1 MKESKRMRFVDII
14 EKKRD
19 GLKLSESEIQ
29 YFIDGVVDGTI
40 PDYQVSSFLMA
51 IYFQGMDKEETAH
64 LTKAMMYSGD
74 VVDLSMIDGIKV
86 DKHSTGGVGD
96 KTTIALTAMVAACG
110 AKVAKMSGRG
120 LGHTGGTL
128 DKLESINGFECFI
141 SKNEFEKQVNEIGLA
156 VIGQSGS
163 MVYADKK
170 LYALR
175 DVTATVKSIPLIASS
190 IMSKKLASGSDAI
203 LLDVKYGEGAF
214 MSTVEEATLLAEAMI
229 DIGKQL
235 NRDIKA
241 VISNMNQPLGNTI
254 GNALEV
260 REAIDTLNGKGPNDF
275 LELCIDLGTIML
287 LQAKICNTKQ
297 EAKERLIESIH
308 SKSALN
314 KLVEMVKY
322 QGGDVNQILNLDLL
336 PKSKHEVVLYSKKT
350 GYIHDLKALELGVL
364 AMKLGAGRE
373 TKEQEVNHAVGI
385 ELFKKVGDIIDQD
398 SPLAKIY
405 YDSELSK
412 EWINDFYDCFEI
424 KIEICDKPKLIEK
437 ILE

>member
-1 MKESKRMRFVDII
+1 MRFVDII

-19 GLKLSESEIQ
+19 GLKLSEEEIQ
-29 YFIDGVVDGTI
+29 YFIDGVVNESI

-51 IYFQGMDKEETAH
+51 IYFQGMDKEETAF
-64 LTKAMMYSGD
+64 LTKSMMHSGEI
-74 VVDLSMIDGIKV
+74 VDLSMISGIKV

-96 KTTIALTAMVAACG
+96 KTTLALTAMVAACG

-128 DKLESINGFECFI
+128 DKLESITGFECFI
-141 SKNEFEKQVNEIGLA
+141 SKEAFEKQVSEIGLA

-163 MVYADKK
+163 MVFADKK

-214 MSTVEEATLLAEAMI
+214 MSTIEEASELAEAMI

-254 GNALEV
+254 GNAIEV
-260 REAIDTLNGKGPNDF
+260 REAIETLNGTGPKDF
-275 LELCIDLGTIML
+275 LELCVNLGAIML
-287 LQAKICNTKQ
+287 VQAKICMTKE
-297 EAKERLIESIH
+297 EATIKLIESIEN
-308 SKSALN
+308 KTALN
-314 KLVEMVKY
+314 KLIEMVKY
-322 QGGDVNQILNLDLL
+322 QGGDTNQIINPDLL
-336 PKSKHEVVLYSKKT
+336 PHSKQIVELKSKKS

-373 TKEQEVNHAVGI
+373 TKEQAINHAVGI
-385 ELFKKVGDIIDQD
+385 ELINKVGDQVQEGEN
-398 SPLAKIY
+398 LAKIY
-405 YDSELSK
+405 CDNPLDENWIK
-412 EWINDFYDCFEI
+412 EFYQCFDIQE
-424 KIEICDKPKLIEK
+424 EFCDKPNLIEK

>member
-1 MKESKRMRFVDII
+1 MRFVDII

>member
-1 MKESKRMRFVDII
+1 MRFVDII

-19 GLKLSESEIQ
+19 GLKLSEEEIQ
-29 YFIDGVVDGTI
+29 YFIDGVVNESI
-40 PDYQVSSFLMA
+40 PDYQISSFLMA
-51 IYFQGMDKEETAH
+51 IYFQGMDKEETAF
-64 LTKAMMYSGD
+64 LTKSMMHSGEI
-74 VVDLSMIDGIKV
+74 VDLSMISGIKV

-96 KTTIALTAMVAACG
+96 KTTLALTAMVAACG

-128 DKLESINGFECFI
+128 DKLESITGFECFI
-141 SKNEFEKQVNEIGLA
+141 SKEAFEKQVSEIGLA

-163 MVYADKK
+163 MVFADKK

-214 MSTVEEATLLAEAMI
+214 MSTIEEASELAEAMI

-254 GNALEV
+254 GNAIEV
-260 REAIDTLNGKGPNDF
+260 REAIETLNGTGPKDF
-275 LELCIDLGTIML
+275 LELCVNLGAIML
-287 LQAKICNTKQ
+287 VQTKICMTKE
-297 EAKERLIESIH
+297 EATIKLIESIEN
-308 SKSALN
+308 KTALN
-314 KLVEMVKY
+314 KLIEMVKY
-322 QGGDVNQILNLDLL
+322 QGGDINQIINPDLL
-336 PKSKHEVVLYSKKT
+336 PHSKQIVELKSKKS

-373 TKEQEVNHAVGI
+373 TKEQAINHAVGI
-385 ELFKKVGDIIDQD
+385 ELINKVGDQVQEGEN
-398 SPLAKIY
+398 LAKIY
-405 YDSELSK
+405 CDNPLDENWIK
-412 EWINDFYDCFEI
+412 EFYQCFDIQE
-424 KIEICDKPKLIEK
+424 EFCDKPNLIEK

>member
-1 MKESKRMRFVDII
+1 MRFVDII

-19 GLKLSESEIQ
+19 GLKLSEEEIQ
-29 YFIDGVVDGTI
+29 FFIDGVVDGSI

-51 IYFQGMDKEETAH
+51 VYFQGMDKEETAL

-74 VVDLSMIDGIKV
+74 VVDLSMIPGIKV

-128 DKLESINGFECFI
+128 DKLESITGFECFI
-141 SKNEFEKQVNEIGLA
+141 SKEAFEKQVSEIGLA

-163 MVYADKK
+163 MVFADKK

-214 MSTVEEATLLAEAMI
+214 MSTVEEATTLAKAMI

-254 GNALEV
+254 GNAIEV
-260 REAIDTLNGKGPNDF
+260 REAIDTLNGKGPKDF
-275 LELCIDLGTIML
+275 LELCINLGSIML
-287 LQAKICNTKQ
+287 VQAKVCTTKE
-297 EAKERLIESIH
+297 EAKIKLIESIE

-314 KLVEMVKY
+314 KLIEMVKW
-322 QGGDVNQILNLDLL
+322 QGGDINQILNPNLL
-336 PKSKHEVVLYSKKT
+336 PQSKYMVELKAKES

-373 TKEQEVNHAVGI
+373 TKEQAINHAVGI
-385 ELFKKVGDIIDQD
+385 ELVNKVGDEVNENDI
-398 SPLAKIY
+398 LAKIY
-405 YDSELSK
+405 FDQPLEES
-412 EWINDFYDCFEI
+412 WIQDFYQCFKI
-424 KIEICDKPKLIEK
+424 KQEYCEKPNLIEK
-437 ILE
+437 VLE